1 MKGRRTMEGKRI
13 ERLTHKRVNGIRE
26 GYWSPNKKQDLIDRL
41 AAYEN
46 TGVDPEQIRDLKE
59 RDIAKTMDNSCT
71 CDEKTHYKCPN
82 CGEIIVTEY
91 VDAYRFGRV
100 TNFCEKCGQRLKR
113 EEDS

>member
-26 GYWSPNKKQDLIDRL
+26 GYWSPNKKQELIDRL

-59 RDIAKTMDNSCT
+59 RDTAKAVIITGYNRAVGCKVGECPKCGTMSRD
-71 CDEKTHYKCPN
+71 YM
-82 CGEIIVTEY
+82 
-91 VDAYRFGRV
+91 
-100 TNFCEKCGQRLKR
+100 NFCNECGQRLKVV
-113 EEDS
+113 SSNL

>member
-26 GYWSPNKKQDLIDRL
+26 GYWSPNKKQELIDRL

-59 RDIAKTMDNSCT
+59 RDTAKAVIITGYNRAVGCKVGECPKCGTMSRD
-71 CDEKTHYKCPN
+71 YM
-82 CGEIIVTEY
+82 
-91 VDAYRFGRV
+91 
-100 TNFCEKCGQRLKR
+100 NFCNECGQRLKW
-113 EEDS
+113 EEK